1 MKGTNVD
8 IPNGLWLSID
18 PGQSTGLAVWDRGT
32 LVDISVF
39 HGTSQNWY
47 ERLLQVS
54 YGLRTYV
61 AKKAYPRPIVCI
73 CAELPEFRDNRREVN
88 AKGDLVKL
96 TMGLGIVLAGLDMI
110 CAVRPPTFLYKP
122 SEWKGQMDDVKTR
135 LRVSEIMDEYDLT
148 KVSQHEID
156 AIGVGLF
163 RLGLI

>member
-1 MKGTNVD
+1 VTP
-8 IPNGLWLSID
+8 PNGLWISID
-18 PGQSTGLAVWDRGT
+18 PGQSTGLAVWREST
-32 LVDISVF
+32 LLDIMIF
-39 HGTSQNWY
+39 HGSSDNWY

-54 YGLRTYV
+54 YAMRSYI
-61 AKKAYPRPIVCI
+61 AKKAHPNPIVCI

-96 TMGLGIVLAGLDMI
+96 TMGLGIVLAGIDTI
-110 CAVRPPTFLYKP
+110 CAVRPPSHLYKP
-122 SEWKGQMDDVKTR
+122 SEWKGQMDDVMTR
-135 LRVSEIMDEYDLT
+135 ARVSRILEEYDLT